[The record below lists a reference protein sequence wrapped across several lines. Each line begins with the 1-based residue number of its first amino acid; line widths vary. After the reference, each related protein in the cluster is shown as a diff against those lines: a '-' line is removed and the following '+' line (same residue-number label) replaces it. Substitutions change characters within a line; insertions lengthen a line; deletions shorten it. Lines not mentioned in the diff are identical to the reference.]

1 MITTRSAEAE
11 ELISITNA
19 LLAKRAT
26 SEAVRAAQASDVGY
40 DPHLWATLC
49 EQIGVA
55 ALPLSEEYDGA
66 EASLN
71 ETGAVLE
78 ALAYHLVPTPL
89 FTSTLAQCA
98 VLLWGTDQARA
109 EFLPRMAS
117 GEVATVMWPGLAD
130 GALLNPSASLIF
142 TIENGQLCAVTEPE
156 FAPEE
161 TMDQGVRIG
170 RLTGGAKVVISD
182 EVDADALTA
191 IARAMIAV
199 MASGVAARGL
209 DMTNAYVKERVQF
222 GRPIGSFQA
231 IKHRLADCLVMV
243 EAGRS
248 ASWAAMAAAADFVA
262 SPSTAAR
269 ERLVALARVASS
281 YCNEGVAHI
290 ASETVQLHGGI
301 AITWEH
307 DAHLIFKTAH
317 TLGVLA
323 GAPHTVRNEMDR

>member
-1 MITTRSAEAE
+1 MMTTRSAEAE

-130 GALLNPSASLIF
+130 GALLNPSSSLIF
-142 TIENGQLCAVTEPE
+142 AVDQGQLCAVAEPE
-156 FAPEE
+156 IAPEA

-170 RLTGGAKVVISD
+170 RLTGGSRVVIGD
-182 EVDADALTA
+182 GVDADALTA
-191 IARAMIAV
+191 IARALLAV

-231 IKHRLADCLVMV
+231 IKHRLADCLVLV

-248 ASWAAMAAAADFVA
+248 ASWAALAAAADFVA
-262 SPSTAAR
+262 GPSPAAR
-269 ERLVALARVASS
+269 ESLVAIARVASS
-281 YCNEGVAHI
+281 YCNEAVAHI

-317 TLGVLA
+317 TLGALA
-323 GAPHTVRNEMDR
+323 GAPHAVRNEMDR

>member
-1 MITTRSAEAE
+1 MNVRAGERCACGKACQRDAEA
-11 ELISITNA
+11 
-19 LLAKRAT
+19 R
-26 SEAVRAAQASDVGY
+26 GG
-40 DPHLWATLC
+40 
-49 EQIGVA
+49 GVTHH
-55 ALPLSEEYDGA
+55 PGA
-66 EASLN
+66 
-71 ETGAVLE
+71 
-78 ALAYHLVPTPL
+78 P
-89 FTSTLAQCA
+89 
-98 VLLWGTDQARA
+98 
-109 EFLPRMAS
+109 
-117 GEVATVMWPGLAD
+117 
-130 GALLNPSASLIF
+130 
-142 TIENGQLCAVTEPE
+142 
-156 FAPEE
+156 
-161 TMDQGVRIG
+161 
-170 RLTGGAKVVISD
+170 
-182 EVDADALTA
+182 
-191 IARAMIAV
+191 
-199 MASGVAARGL
+199 
-209 DMTNAYVKERVQF
+209 
-222 GRPIGSFQA
+222 RPIGSFQA